1 MQRFSILIITFFLSI
16 TAFSQDYDAQQRKL
30 ESRKAQILKEIKE
43 VQTLLNS
50 EKKKERNILNEI
62 ANQNKKIKLTTEL
75 IHNSQKQNRVLS
87 DDIYTATL
95 QSNRLKR
102 ELKVLQEDYAKTIVK
117 SYKTRSEQSR
127 ILFILS
133 SDNFLQ
139 AYKRTQYI
147 KQYANYRKNQGEEI
161 KEKTEQLQV
170 LAKKLEVQKA
180 KQEQILAEQEKEKIV
195 LEEAKKV
202 QTTLMA
208 EVKKDQKKYAGQ
220 IKDKQAETKKIDK
233 EIKSVIQKA
242 IAEANRKAKEK
253 AEREERERLA
263 KEKAAGKKESTTKK
277 EVAGKKETPAKSK
290 PVSSTKFDLTPEEAV
305 LSNSFK
311 NNRGRLPWPVE
322 KGYISLRYGDQPLPG
337 MPNVIVHNSGLEI
350 STESGAGVRAVFE
363 GEVFKIQNIG
373 NVKLVYIRHGEYV
386 SIYQNLGSISVSTGQ
401 KVSTKQRIG
410 TVANNQEGKAVLKFV
425 ISQNDT
431 FMNPESWISSK

>member
-1 MQRFSILIITFFLSI
+1 MQRFLIFISTFFFTI
-16 TAFSQDYDAQQRKL
+16 TAFSQDYDAQQRSL
-30 ESRKAQILKEIKE
+30 ENRKAQILKEIKE
-43 VQTLLNS
+43 VQSLLNS

-75 IHNSQKQNRVLS
+75 IRNSQKQSRVLS

-95 QSNRLKR
+95 QSNKLKR

-133 SDNFLQ
+133 SENFLQ

-161 KEKTEQLQV
+161 KQKTKELEI
-170 LAKKLEVQKA
+170 LTKRLEVQKQ

-202 QTTLMA
+202 QNSLMA
-208 EVKKDQKKYAGQ
+208 EVKKDQKKYASE
-220 IKDKQAETKKIDK
+220 IKNKQAETKKIDQ
-233 EIKSVIQKA
+233 EIKVVIQKA

-253 AEREERERLA
+253 AERERLA
-263 KEKAAGKKESTTKK
+263 REKAT
-277 EVAGKKETPAKSK
+277 GKKETPAKTK
-290 PVSSTKFDLTPEEAV
+290 PVSSSKFDLTPEEA
-305 LSNSFK
+305 LISSSFK

-322 KGYISLRYGDQPLPG
+322 KGYISLKYGDQPLPG
-337 MPNVIVHNSGLEI
+337 MPNVIVHNSGVEI
-350 STESGAGVRAVFE
+350 STEPGSTVRAVFE

-386 SIYQNLGSISVSTGQ
+386 SIYQNLSSINVNTGQ
-401 KVSTKQRIG
+401 KVSTKQSIG
-410 TVANNQEGKAVLKFV
+410 TVGPNHEGRTVLKFV
-425 ISQNDT
+425 VSQNDT
-431 FMNPESWISSK
+431 FMNPESWLSAK

>member
-1 MQRFSILIITFFLSI
+1 MQRILLILVTFFISI
-16 TAFSQDYDAQQRKL
+16 SAFSQDYEEQQRKL
-30 ESRKAQILKEIKE
+30 ENRKAQILKEIKE

-50 EKKKERNILNEI
+50 EKKKERNIFNEI
-62 ANQNKKIKLTTEL
+62 SNQNKKIKLSTEL
-75 IHNSQKQNRVLS
+75 IKNSQKQNRVLS

-95 QSNRLKR
+95 KSNKLKR
-102 ELKVLQEDYAKTIVK
+102 ELKVLQADYAKTIVK

-139 AYKRTQYI
+139 AYKRMQYM
-147 KQYANYRKNQGEEI
+147 KQYANFRKTQGDEI
-161 KEKTEQLQV
+161 KEKTIELQN
-170 LAKKLEVQKA
+170 LMKRLEIQKV
-180 KQEQILAEQEKEKIV
+180 KQQAILVEQEKERKV
-195 LEEAKKV
+195 LEDDKKV
-202 QTTLMA
+202 QNQLLA
-208 EVKKDQKKYAGQ
+208 EVKKDQKKYGKQ
-220 IKDKQAETKKIDK
+220 IKDKQAETKKIDR
-233 EIKSVIQKA
+233 EIKAVIQKA

-253 AEREERERLA
+253 AERERLA
-263 KEKAAGKKESTTKK
+263 KEKAT
-277 EVAGKKETPAKSK
+277 GKKETPAKAK
-290 PVSSTKFDLTPEEAV
+290 PVSSTKFDLTPEEKT

-311 NNRGRLPWPVE
+311 TNRGRLPWPVE
-322 KGYISLRYGDQPLPG
+322 KGFISMKYGDQPLPG
-337 MPNVIVHNSGLEI
+337 MPNVTVHNSGVEI
-350 STESGAGVRAVFE
+350 TTESGSTVRAVFE

-373 NVKLVYIRHGEYV
+373 NIKLVYIRHGEYV
-386 SIYQNLGSISVSTGQ
+386 SIYQNLSSISVSDGQ